1 MRVLAM
7 TAFSFA
13 AAFLT
18 ASLLEETGWYLYA
31 AAVLLVL
38 AAAAFL
44 LRKRWRSGRG
54 LALLAISSAAA
65 LAYFAG
71 YQALVQ
77 QPVLDKCGQE
87 LPFTGVV
94 CDYAVETDYGA
105 KVTVRLDGSP
115 LRKAILY
122 GDASLLALRP
132 GNTVSGTAKWNDA
145 GHIRETRLTTFTSR
159 GVYALL
165 YQKGELSVEDGTAD
179 SVRWWPARMN
189 RAFQERIRAI
199 WPDGR
204 IAAFVTAELTGD
216 KYDIS
221 DEDYTIMRG
230 AGLAHLF
237 AVSGLHCAFL
247 VTLLGLLL
255 PRHRRRL
262 FCGVTI
268 GVLVFYM
275 CMVGMTPS
283 VVRACVMQG
292 FLLLA
297 PLFRRDGDPLT
308 SLGAALLV
316 ILLPNPFA
324 AASVSLQLS
333 FAATFGIVLLSG
345 RLYHLLFDWYQG
357 DSRHIRR
364 VLSFGC
370 ANLAVSLSA
379 MICTVPLT
387 AYYFNTLS
395 LVSPLAS
402 LLAVPLAGYAFMA
415 SFVTVLAGFAWL
427 PLAKVLGWISYGLI
441 QLVLWIAYGL
451 TRWRYHAV
459 YFDNLYLRIWLA
471 AAYMGFG
478 LCAAVKRWRK
488 RKYLFAAAAC
498 VLLLALAIWGN
509 TLVYRS
515 GNMNVTVLDVGQG
528 ESVALYSDGQ
538 AMLVDCGSS
547 NSYIDAGAVAADALA
562 SMGFSHLKAV
572 AVTHFHADHSN
583 GLYTLLSRL
592 KVDTLYLP
600 DMEDEYGVR
609 ERLLE
614 LADRYGITVEWATR
628 TTLVSVGD
636 IMVTLYPP
644 VGEGDMNEQGLSVL
658 GSANDFDVLIT
669 GDMKND
675 TEWALLKKYSIP
687 DIEILVVGHH
697 GSKYSSDEAFLAAIK
712 PEIAVISVGDNSYGH
727 PAPEAVERLERI
739 GAAVRRTDTEGSITI
754 HEGEEHGGE

>member
-1 MRVLAM
+1 MRVLA
-7 TAFSFA
+7 TIGFSFSA
-13 AAFLT
+13 GI
-18 ASLLEETGWYLYA
+18 LLSVLLPWDGWQLYA
-31 AAVLLVL
+31 AAGVFL
-38 AAAAFL
+38 AAAVWLPAA
-44 LRKRWRSGRG
+44 RHWKCYRRG
-54 LALLAISSAAA
+54 LLILLP
-65 LAYFAG
+65 LAVSLVYFTG
-71 YQALVQ
+71 CCKLVR
-77 QPVLDKCGQE
+77 QPVEQHCGSVSE
-87 LPFTGVV
+87 FTATV
-94 CDYAVETDYGA
+94 CDWPVETKRGG
-105 KVTVRLDGSP
+105 KVTVRLEGFRSA
-115 LRKAILY
+115 KAVLY
-122 GDASLLALRP
+122 GEEELLTLRP
-132 GNTVSGTAKWNDA
+132 GNTVTGTARWQSAARIHDNDVTHFNA
-145 GHIRETRLTTFTSR
+145 R

-165 YQKGELSVEDGTAD
+165 YSREAVTVNAGTEDAL
-179 SVRWWPARMN
+179 RWLPQRVSK
-189 RAFQERIRAI
+189 AFREK
-199 WPDGR
+199 
-204 IAAFVTAELTGD
+204 IAATWDDPRVSGFLTAELTGD
-216 KYDIS
+216 KSAMD
-221 DEDYTIMRG
+221 DGDYLAMRET
-230 AGLAHLF
+230 GLAHLF

-247 VTLLGLLL
+247 VTLLALLL

-308 SLGAALLV
+308 SLGAALLL

-357 DSRHIRR
+357 DNKHIRR
-364 VLSFGC
+364 VLSFSC

-379 MICTVPLT
+379 MICTVPLV

-427 PLAKVLGWISYGLI
+427 PLAKALGWISYGLI
-441 QLVLWIAYGL
+441 RLVLWIAYVL

-498 VLLLALAIWGN
+498 AALLALAIWGN

-528 ESVALYSDGQ
+528 ESVALYSGGQ

-547 NSYIDAGAVAADALA
+547 NSYVDAGTVAADALT

-572 AVTHFHADHSN
+572 AVTHFHADHTN

-614 LADRYGITVEWATR
+614 LADRYGITVEWVRR
-628 TTLVSVGD
+628 TTLVAVGD

-644 VGEGDMNEQGLSVL
+644 VGEGDINEQGLSVL
-658 GSANDFDVLIT
+658 GSFNDFDVLIT
-669 GDMKND
+669 GDMKGD
-675 TEWALLKKYSIP
+675 TERALLKKYPIP

-697 GSKYSSDEAFLAAIK
+697 GSKYSSDEAFLEAIK
-712 PEIAVISVGDNSYGH
+712 PEIAIISVGDNSYGH
-727 PAPEAVERLERI
+727 PAPETVQRLERV
-739 GAAVRRTDTEGSITI
+739 GAAVRCTNAEGSITI